1 MRVTQPKEFPH
12 GLYAQVVKYMPITT
26 VDFLITN
33 NTGQFLL
40 GYRKNKPA
48 QNQWWIPGGRVWK
61 GETQAQAIKR
71 KLKEET
77 GLTAKNATFVG
88 VFDPMFKDSAFKV
101 PTHCISLMYAIEPAT
116 LKTLRRDS
124 QHGEL
129 RWFKKIDPKWHPY
142 LKKQLRAA
150 GCK

>member
-1 MRVTQPKEFPH
+1 MRVNKLKELPR

-26 VDFLITN
+26 VDFLIIN
-33 NTGQFLL
+33 RGRFLL
-40 GYRKNKPA
+40 GYRKNKPG

-77 GLTAKNATFVG
+77 GLTAKKAAFVG
-88 VFDPMFKDSAFKV
+88 VFDQVFKDSAFKV
-101 PTHCISLMYAIEPAT
+101 PTHCISLMYAIEPTT
-116 LKTLRRDS
+116 LKTLQRDS
-124 QHGEL
+124 QHREL
-129 RWFKKIDPKWHPY
+129 RWFKKINSEWHPY